1 MRKIVFDRLKNVSLL
16 TLVFFM
22 AAVLACVIAAVHGV
36 QSDWMLATFTPCLGS
51 LADNI
56 TQDCDNPRVSGYE
69 TTALIINRDDIDW
82 SSITVDSS
90 NPRIV
95 KTLALNSGTGI
106 KPYVIYNPRVNPA
119 SFNGTKTEYSSDN
132 DRYTKTL
139 QFYFEGIGGGA
150 SKDVVEPLKS
160 GSYLVI
166 LQRKDHRGDG
176 SFQII
181 GYQSGLVASDEVQ
194 DEDTGYWLIT
204 MNTTEPSAE
213 IAFFNTDYAT
223 TKAAFDTL
231 LAQA

>member
-1 MRKIVFDRLKNVSLL
+1 MKDLIIKRLKNISPL
-16 TLVFFM
+16 TVVFFM
-22 AAVLACVIAAVHGV
+22 AAVLVCVIAAVHGV

-56 TQDCDNPRVSGYE
+56 TEDCDNPRVSGYE
-69 TTALIINRDDIDW
+69 TKALIINRDDIDW
-82 SSITVDSS
+82 SSITVDST
-90 NPRIV
+90 NPRII
-95 KTLALNSGTGI
+95 KTLALNSGAGI

-119 SFNGTKTEYSSDN
+119 SFNGTQTEYSSDN
-132 DRYTKTL
+132 DRYIKTL

-150 SKDVVEPLKS
+150 SMNVVEPLKS

-166 LQRKDHRGDG
+166 LQRKDHSGDG

-181 GYQSGLVASDEVQ
+181 GYQSGLVASSQVQ
-194 DEDTGYWLIT
+194 DEVTGYWLIT
-204 MNTTEPSAE
+204 MNCTEPSAE